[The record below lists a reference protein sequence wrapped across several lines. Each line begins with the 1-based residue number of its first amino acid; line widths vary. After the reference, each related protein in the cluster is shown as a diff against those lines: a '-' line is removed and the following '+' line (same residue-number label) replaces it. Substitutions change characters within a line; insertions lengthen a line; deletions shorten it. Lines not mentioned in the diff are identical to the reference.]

1 MANKNFSTMK
11 TNCGNMVQDT
21 SSTFATIIGTFLND
35 KYRDVWRRILWTD
48 IIDDDYTFTS
58 VLDQAQYDLP
68 SDFEEE
74 LYVQNITAQSGA
86 LARKTIG
93 EWWRD
98 RGEGYASGALDSGTP
113 NNYVILKEV
122 INSSGNPYGAIKL
135 DPPCDTASESYA
147 MPYKRMHT
155 DLLGTTGT
163 ATTDTASKIIAS
175 ASTFK
180 TDGVEPGMRVNNTTD
195 GTYGIVASVDSET
208 QLTMDS
214 DLCPDGD
221 ESFTISNLPLIA
233 DISWILELGAIGE
246 AFAYKRQMQ
255 KSDYFLSRYEKEL
268 RTRISQER
276 SQANQRYQIIPQ
288 SHESARIRR
297 FSGDKPYDSI

>member
-1 MANKNFSTMK
+1 MK
-11 TNCGNMVQDT
+11 TNVGNMVQDT

-35 KYRDVWRRILWTD
+35 KYRDLWRRMLWTD
-48 IIDDDYTFTS
+48 IVDDDYTFTS

-74 LYVQNITAQSGA
+74 IYVQNITSDNGPLQ
-86 LARKTIG
+86 RKTIG
-93 EWWRD
+93 QWWRD
-98 RGEGYASGALDSGTP
+98 RGGKYDSGSLDSGTP

-122 INSSGNPYGAIKL
+122 INSSGSPLGVIKL

-147 MPYKRMHT
+147 MPYKRRHT

-175 ASTFK
+175 ASTFI
-180 TDGVEPGMRVNNTTD
+180 TDGVEPGMRVKNTTD
-195 GTYGIVASVDSET
+195 TTYGIVASVDSET
-208 QLTMDS
+208 QLTMDT

-221 ESFTISNLPLIA
+221 EAFTVSNLPLIT

-246 AFAYKRQMQ
+246 SLAYKRQMQ
-255 KSDYFLSRYEKEL
+255 KADYFLNRYEKEV

-276 SQANQRYQIIPQ
+276 SQNNQRYQIVPQ
-288 SHESARIRR
+288 GRSGRIRR
-297 FSGDKPYDSI
+297 FSGDKSYDTI